1 MGASHESPIPMIHV
15 DTSFLIDA
23 LTGGS
28 PAASKLDAWVAA
40 DQIIAMSAVA
50 WTEFLCGPLD
60 GRTASLAA
68 VLVDRRLDYTV
79 EMTTVAAR
87 LFNGTGRRRGTLTD
101 CMIAAAA
108 IAEST
113 PIATGNPRDF
123 SKFEEYGLALA

>member
-60 GRTASLAA
+60 ARAASLASGI
-68 VLVDRRLDYTV
+68 VERRVDYTA
-79 EMTTVAAR
+79 EMGAVAAR
-87 LFNGTGRRRGTLTD
+87 LFNKTGRRRNSLPD

-108 IAEST
+108 IAEGT
-113 PIATGNPRDF
+113 AIATGNPRNF
-123 SKFEEYGLALA
+123 SRFEEYGLALA